1 MRTKELI
8 NNNKREV
15 KDVFYLIALQGLN
28 YVAPLIVYPY
38 LMVTLGAEKF
48 GYIGFSMSFCTYLM
62 LIVDFGFNLTAT
74 KRVALYKDN
83 KSKLNEIFSATIYA
97 KILLLAISFLI
108 LVLFSFIPQF
118 KVYVTTMFVVFLM
131 VVGNAFSFVW
141 LFQGLGNIRLVSIVN
156 TICKLSIFPIT
167 FFIVKYP
174 NDYLLAAI
182 VLSSVYIVSSI
193 INAIIIWHKKW
204 VSLIRCKIVSVK
216 QEIKE
221 SYHIFLSNA
230 ATSIY
235 TASFVVIL
243 GYFASP
249 DEVGK
254 YAAVDKLMRAMSLLV
269 LMPVTQSF
277 YPKVSRL
284 GKQDKLGAI
293 HLSDKLLWLVIVGM
307 LCIAGGMFFFSDTIV
322 ELLGSDYADAEL
334 LFKIMA
340 FVPLFIGI
348 GGVNGQLKIVAV
360 GNSENLIT
368 FKRIYIA
375 AAAFALVLVFI
386 LVPKF
391 DSVGAAVALLL
402 TEFLVAVGM
411 SIWSRNKILCSW
423 K

>member
-1 MRTKELI
+1 M
-8 NNNKREV
+8 
-15 KDVFYLIALQGLN
+15 
-28 YVAPLIVYPY
+28 
-38 LMVTLGAEKF
+38 
-48 GYIGFSMSFCTYLM
+48 
-62 LIVDFGFNLTAT
+62 
-74 KRVALYKDN
+74 
-83 KSKLNEIFSATIYA
+83 
-97 KILLLAISFLI
+97 
-108 LVLFSFIPQF
+108 
-118 KVYVTTMFVVFLM
+118 
-131 VVGNAFSFVW
+131 
-141 LFQGLGNIRLVSIVN
+141 
-156 TICKLSIFPIT
+156 
-167 FFIVKYP
+167 
-174 NDYLLAAI
+174 
-182 VLSSVYIVSSI
+182 
-193 INAIIIWHKKW
+193 
-204 VSLIRCKIVSVK
+204 SLIRCKIVSVK

-221 SYHIFLSNA
+221 SYPIFLSNA